1 MDKLFKNTRNIS
13 LYLDDILITGC
24 NIQDHR
30 SKVREVLG
38 ILKKANKSKCVFEK
52 SEVKYLGHVINAN
65 GMRPILD
72 KLEVI
77 RNALEPKNV
86 TQLKAFLGMLNY
98 YARFIPNRAHI
109 LGPLHNLLKKNAVF
123 KWNDECKN
131 AYESVKEMLCKSKL
145 LVHYD
150 PKKELILTCD
160 ASLYGIGAILSHIM
174 PDGTEQPTTLAS
186 RSLTKAESN

>member
-1 MDKLFKNTRNIS
+1 
-13 LYLDDILITGC
+13 
-24 NIQDHR
+24 
-30 SKVREVLG
+30 
-38 ILKKANKSKCVFEK
+38 
-52 SEVKYLGHVINAN
+52 
-65 GMRPILD
+65 
-72 KLEVI
+72 
-77 RNALEPKNV
+77 
-86 TQLKAFLGMLNY
+86 MLNY